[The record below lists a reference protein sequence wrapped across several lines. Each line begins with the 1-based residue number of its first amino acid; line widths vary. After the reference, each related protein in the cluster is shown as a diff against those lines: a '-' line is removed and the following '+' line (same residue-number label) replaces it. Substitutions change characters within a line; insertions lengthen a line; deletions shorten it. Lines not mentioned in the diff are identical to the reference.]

1 MVLKLVKQNK
11 IKQCF
16 LIQFLALCRY
26 LPCFP
31 IWGLFPFL
39 VPLLY
44 FENLSLPCS
53 LFSGLIKSPFDIH
66 PLGMNVSWFVC
77 FYFYLE
83 SNLYTLSPSALAIL
97 NCDRV
102 PVQSQSISSRDK
114 IKRPCWFYFLKKVSS
129 CILSCQWV
137 PYMG

>member
-31 IWGLFPFL
+31 IWGPFPFL

-53 LFSGLIKSPFDIH
+53 LFSGLIESPFDIH
-66 PLGMNVSWFVC
+66 PLDMNVSWL
-77 FYFYLE
+77 YFHPLRRASSVTTSWSQFFFLRICLFLFLFEVKFIY
-83 SNLYTLSPSALAIL
+83 SVPISPCYTKLWLDASTIPE
-97 NCDRV
+97 
-102 PVQSQSISSRDK
+102 
-114 IKRPCWFYFLKKVSS
+114 YF
-129 CILSCQWV
+129 
-137 PYMG
+137 